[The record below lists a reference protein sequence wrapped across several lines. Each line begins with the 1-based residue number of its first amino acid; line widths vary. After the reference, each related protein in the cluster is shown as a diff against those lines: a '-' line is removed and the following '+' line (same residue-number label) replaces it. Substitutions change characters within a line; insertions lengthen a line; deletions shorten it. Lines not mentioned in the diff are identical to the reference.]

1 MVESSRYCPD
11 CVSEMQPEKRKLGKV
26 EDFYVCPD
34 CGLREQKN
42 QEQESLII
50 KTKENKKSD
59 DYYGESEQDNLIE
72 LFQ

>member
-1 MVESSRYCPD
+1 MDSVRYCPN

-26 EDFYVCPD
+26 KDFYVCPD

-50 KTKENKKSD
+50 KTKEKKESD
-59 DYYGESEQDNLIE
+59 DYYGESEQDNIIGLI
-72 LFQ
+72 Q